1 MLENDFNSPDF
12 GEIMELI
19 QQYEEAVKANSTLNF
34 SEEDFEKIIVF
45 YQDNHEFKKA
55 MTVANSA
62 LEFFPFSAEFLIK
75 KAEVFAE
82 QNHLDEA
89 LDFIGYAETFDP
101 SDVRIPLTRADIL
114 LFKGMHDAALAEIE
128 RGFEL
133 AQTNEDRCELYLEK
147 ADVHEDKEQYS
158 EVISALQNALKNEP
172 QNEEALNRL
181 WYAYEITERFDES
194 IIFHHA
200 QIEKTP
206 YSHLAWFNL
215 GHAFAGK
222 QNWEK
227 AQDAFE
233 FVIAIKED
241 FDAGYICIADVKF
254 MKEEYAEALDFYL
267 EAIRLSKPQKEL
279 YLKTGEC
286 FDKLNDTPKARLYT
300 RKAIAADPHYAEAF
314 YLLGEIYKKEE
325 NWQQAIS
332 AYERAVK
339 FNKENIDYLLGLAD
353 AYLQVEELDRAVAL
367 FEQILDS
374 DSKFKGHWIN
384 LAAAY
389 FEMQDYEAA
398 FTLLKEA
405 ELKFEGEADILYI
418 KAALYYKAGNKHEAI
433 LSLEKALMLNFDLH
447 QVIFDLFEELADD
460 PVLLQI
466 IEQYRE

>member
-1 MLENDFNSPDF
+1 MLENDFNNPDF
-12 GEIMELI
+12 GEIIELI
-19 QQYEEAVKANSTLNF
+19 QQYEEAVKVNATPNF
-34 SEEDFEKIIVF
+34 SEDSFEKIIGY
-45 YQDNHEFKKA
+45 YQDNREFKKA
-55 MTVANSA
+55 MGVIDSA
-62 LEFFPFSAEFLIK
+62 IELFPFSEEFLLK

-82 QNHLDEA
+82 QNQLEKA
-89 LDFIGYAETFDP
+89 LEYIDFAEILDP

-114 LFKGMHDAALAEIE
+114 LFKGLHNEALAEIE
-128 RGFEL
+128 RGFLL
-133 AQTNEDRCELYLEK
+133 AETDEDRCELYLEK

-158 EVISALQNALKNEP
+158 EAIIALQNALNNEP

-181 WYAYEITERFDES
+181 WFAYELTERFDES
-194 IIFHHA
+194 IEFHKA
-200 QIEKTP
+200 VLEKEP
-206 YSHLAWFNL
+206 YCHLAWFNL

-222 QNWEK
+222 QNWDK

-241 FDAGYICIADVKF
+241 FDAGYICIADVKY
-254 MKEEYAEALDFYL
+254 MKEEYAEALNFYL

-353 AYLQVEELDRAVAL
+353 AYLQIEDLDKAVAL

-398 FTLLKEA
+398 FALLKEA
-405 ELKFEGEADILYI
+405 EMKFEGEADILYI

-433 LSLEKALMLNFDLH
+433 LSLEKALMKNFDLH
-447 QVIFDLFEELADD
+447 TVIFDLFEELASD
-460 PVLLQI
+460 PVLLQV
-466 IEQYRE
+466 IEQYRD